1 MESEYVRF
9 EAATKPCDSMYQKF
23 IPLDKMLTRRAVAVV
38 EEFIKK
44 NFIPK
49 MIEVDS
55 LFGILYSNIYYGGS
69 YYDGLRITEATEF
82 DLDLILRMPCR
93 GKVMRLQ
100 LGNGLT
106 IPYGFAK
113 FYCKSWPANMI
124 TSTRMKENEKKLFLK
139 FFEEDVFLPVRV
151 RDWFRKVVD
160 KTVRYYEHYPFYL
173 WQNKVTIQRYNWRPY
188 SPAAT
193 LKIKVANDLEVDI
206 DLVPVFTYEEMMLVP
221 KTHPGEEYQKV
232 WRLSFP
238 SVEREQ
244 LKDQSC
250 AKKVIRQ
257 LKWIRDNF
265 KDWDWVSS
273 YYLKTA
279 VMLEIEKDGG
289 HWPDKQ
295 FGEKLEEMLKDLQEC
310 FKNGYLPSLHDN
322 RLNLLHHI
330 KPITLFNAGRRLSK
344 FIPKGNEEIVDKLI
358 ELSAKSI
365 QYKAQSSVHLEPK
378 GYSNGEVED
387 LLEEAFPFNEDDDDE
402 EEFVPYKCSNNEI
415 NEDDT
420 SGWCTLI

>member
-100 LGNGLT
+100 LGNGST

-113 FYCKSWPANMI
+113 FYCKSWPANML

-273 YYLKTA
+273 Y
-279 VMLEIEKDGG
+279 
-289 HWPDKQ
+289 
-295 FGEKLEEMLKDLQEC
+295 
-310 FKNGYLPSLHDN
+310 
-322 RLNLLHHI
+322 
-330 KPITLFNAGRRLSK
+330 
-344 FIPKGNEEIVDKLI
+344 
-358 ELSAKSI
+358 
-365 QYKAQSSVHLEPK
+365 
-378 GYSNGEVED
+378 
-387 LLEEAFPFNEDDDDE
+387 
-402 EEFVPYKCSNNEI
+402 
-415 NEDDT
+415 
-420 SGWCTLI
+420 